1 MNKKLIAVIPIKSS
15 LVWIYGVVLKDLK
28 IVDTAWIF
36 EPARKILVLITFL
49 SHS

>member
-1 MNKKLIAVIPIKSS
+1 MNKKIMAVIGIKSS

-28 IVDTAWIF
+28 VVDTAWIF
-36 EPARKILVLITFL
+36 EPAYEILVLILFL